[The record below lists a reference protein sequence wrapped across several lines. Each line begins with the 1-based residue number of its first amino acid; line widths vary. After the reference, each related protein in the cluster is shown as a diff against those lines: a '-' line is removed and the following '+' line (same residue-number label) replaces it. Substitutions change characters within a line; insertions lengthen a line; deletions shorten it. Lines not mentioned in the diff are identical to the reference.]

1 MLTNKN
7 NVQRPPTA
15 AKVQSSHDTARTT
28 VRSPHPA
35 PPRKGLQRADSQNT
49 RYMNMLLALDGI
61 PRVHN
66 MLAAFFTWILL
77 AGFVLLPGTF
87 TSLQSAGAG
96 ANEKALI
103 DAVQHVPLFVIAFVC
118 SGIGVLGMLWLWWR
132 WNQNYIWLNNRIFL
146 CVSRFVKGRHRIET
160 HNHARSPGALNSV
173 AGIISTL
180 VNVYSAQHGEFV
192 ETSKI
197 TIIVTVVSAVVC
209 GGLTLLYSM
218 VKLKSVRE
226 AHNRRVGRER
236 AGRHGEGILEEIKR
250 KANVI
255 EPEAGIV

>member
-1 MLTNKN
+1 MFTNRE
-7 NVQRPPTA
+7 NVQLPPTA
-15 AKVQSSHDTARTT
+15 NKVETSGNY
-28 VRSPHPA
+28 PA
-35 PPRKGLQRADSQNT
+35 PPTRRGLQRADSQNT

-61 PRVHN
+61 PRLHN

-77 AGFVLLPGTF
+77 AGFILLPGTF
-87 TSLQSAGAG
+87 TNLQSKEGTNG
-96 ANEKALI
+96 DETELI
-103 DAVQHVPLFVIAFVC
+103 DAVQHVPLFVIAFAC

-146 CVSRFVKGRHRIET
+146 
-160 HNHARSPGALNSV
+160 PGALNSL

-197 TIIVTVVSAVVC
+197 TIIVTIVAALVC

-218 VKLKSVRE
+218 VMLRRVKQ
-226 AHNRRVGRER
+226 AHNRQVGREQ
-236 AGRHGEGILEEIKR
+236 AGKHGEGIVVRMKR
-250 KANVI
+250 KAKEI
-255 EPEAGIV
+255 QPEAGMI

>member
-1 MLTNKN
+1 MHRDYN
-7 NVQRPPTA
+7 
-15 AKVQSSHDTARTT
+15 H
-28 VRSPHPA
+28 A
-35 PPRKGLQRADSQNT
+35 PLNPRKNLQRADSQNT

-61 PRVHN
+61 PRVYN

-87 TSLQSAGAG
+87 TNLQNAGSTE
-96 ANEKALI
+96 NEKAFV
-103 DAVQHVPLFVIAFVC
+103 DAIQRVPLFVIAFVC

-132 WNQNYIWLNNRIFL
+132 WSRNYIWLNNRICL
-146 CVSRFVKGRHRIET
+146 
-160 HNHARSPGALNSV
+160 PGTLNSI

-192 ETSKI
+192 ATSKI
-197 TIIVTVVSAVVC
+197 TIIVTVVAAVIC
-209 GGLTLLYSM
+209 GGLTLLYGA
-218 VKLKSVRE
+218 VKLKKVRH
-226 AHNRRVGRER
+226 AHNLQVGRER

-250 KANVI
+250 KANEI